1 MSLIKEYRDLSI
13 LPISKGKSLVI
24 ACDSSAGIGK
34 KEHDAVE
41 IDPAIT
47 AAFCLRVPLMEL
59 LCYGAEPIAVI
70 DLIGN
75 EYAPTGE
82 RMLKGIREELAR
94 AELSNITLN
103 GSTEEN
109 MFTKTTSV
117 GITVVAETKAGK
129 ENFQMQQACSLVQLG
144 QRYVREQ
151 VVKNREDHHKHRETM
166 FSYPVVKALR
176 SEPGVIDMLP
186 VGSKG
191 IRYEAELMAKDSEF
205 QIHFSE
211 VENLDCSAGPAT
223 VILIAVKSE
232 QEADI
237 TSRYSELKKIGEY
250 KKR

>member
-34 KEHDAVE
+34 KEHDVVE

-129 ENFQMQQACSLVQLG
+129 ENFQMQQACSLLQLG
-144 QRYVREQ
+144 QPYVGEQ
-151 VVKNREDHHKHRETM
+151 VVKNRETI
-166 FSYPVVKALR
+166 FSYPLVKALR

>member
-1 MSLIKEYRDLSI
+1 
-13 LPISKGKSLVI
+13 
-24 ACDSSAGIGK
+24 
-34 KEHDAVE
+34 
-41 IDPAIT
+41 
-47 AAFCLRVPLMEL
+47 
-59 LCYGAEPIAVI
+59 
-70 DLIGN
+70 
-75 EYAPTGE
+75 
-82 RMLKGIREELAR
+82 
-94 AELSNITLN
+94 
-103 GSTEEN
+103 
-109 MFTKTTSV
+109 
-117 GITVVAETKAGK
+117 
-129 ENFQMQQACSLVQLG
+129 MQQACSLLQLG
-144 QRYVREQ
+144 QPYVGEQ
-151 VVKNREDHHKHRETM
+151 VVKNRETI
-166 FSYPVVKALR
+166 FSYPLVKALR

>member
-94 AELSNITLN
+94 A
-103 GSTEEN
+103 
-109 MFTKTTSV
+109 
-117 GITVVAETKAGK
+117 
-129 ENFQMQQACSLVQLG
+129 
-144 QRYVREQ
+144 
-151 VVKNREDHHKHRETM
+151 
-166 FSYPVVKALR
+166 
-176 SEPGVIDMLP
+176 
-186 VGSKG
+186 
-191 IRYEAELMAKDSEF
+191 
-205 QIHFSE
+205 
-211 VENLDCSAGPAT
+211 
-223 VILIAVKSE
+223 
-232 QEADI
+232 
-237 TSRYSELKKIGEY
+237 
-250 KKR
+250 

>member
-1 MSLIKEYRDLSI
+1 VSLTKEYRDLSI
-13 LPISKGKSLVI
+13 LPVSKEKWLVI

-82 RMLKGIREELAR
+82 RMLRGIKDELAK
-94 AELSNITLN
+94 AGLSAIPLN

-109 MFTKTTSV
+109 MPTQTTSV
-117 GITVVAETKAGK
+117 GITVVAETTAGK
-129 ENFQMQQACSLVQLG
+129 ENFQMQETCSLIQLG
-144 QRYVREQ
+144 QPYVGEQ
-151 VVKNREDHHKHRETM
+151 VVKNRQKI
-166 FSYPVVKALR
+166 FSYPLVKALR
-176 SEPGVIDMLP
+176 AESGVIDMLP

-191 IRYEAELMAKDSEF
+191 IRYEADLMTKDSEF
-205 QIHFSE
+205 QVHFSE

-223 VILIAVKSE
+223 VILLAVKSE

-237 TSRYSELKKIGEY
+237 LARYTELKKIGEF

>member
-129 ENFQMQQACSLVQLG
+129 ENFQMQSPAIRTALCWGTGCEKSGNNFFLSFG
-144 QRYVREQ
+144 KGPKIRAWSYRYVARWFE
-151 VVKNREDHHKHRETM
+151 
-166 FSYPVVKALR
+166 
-176 SEPGVIDMLP
+176 
-186 VGSKG
+186 
-191 IRYEAELMAKDSEF
+191 
-205 QIHFSE
+205 
-211 VENLDCSAGPAT
+211 
-223 VILIAVKSE
+223 
-232 QEADI
+232 
-237 TSRYSELKKIGEY
+237 RYSL
-250 KKR
+250 